1 MQVVKFDLADIVI
14 CHAALVS
21 GTLDRLCC
29 LVELNFAH
37 RDRTCKYFFAVVHRL
52 IVIVVCG
59 HFLGAAWCNVHSIVV
74 VLTDETVLVL
84 NLACKR
90 TSHWYSVVV
99 SVEIGVGLLLM
110 LKEIIYFLIVLKTA
124 IT

>member
-1 MQVVKFDLADIVI
+1 M
-14 CHAALVS
+14 VS

-29 LVELNFAH
+29 LDELNFAR
-37 RDRTCKYFFAVVHRL
+37 RDGTCKYFFAGVHRL
-52 IVIVVCG
+52 IVIVVFG

-84 NLACKR
+84 DLACKR
-90 TSHWYSVVV
+90 TSNWYSVVV

-110 LKEIIYFLIVLKTA
+110 LKEIIYFLIVLKMA

>member
-1 MQVVKFDLADIVI
+1 MQVVEFDLADIVI
-14 CHAALVS
+14 WHAALVS
-21 GTLDRLCC
+21 STLNRLCC

-37 RDRTCKYFFAVVHRL
+37 RDRTCKYFFAGVHRL
-52 IVIVVCG
+52 IVIVICG

-84 NLACKR
+84 NLVCKR
-90 TSHWYSVVV
+90 TSHSYSVVV
-99 SVEIGVGLLLM
+99 SVEIAVELLLM